1 MKTLVLGV
9 GAFGVAILKHL
20 SSLHKDETLYAYEKD
35 PTVLTHL
42 IRERKSPYF
51 FTDFTFPA
59 NVIFLEKI
67 EDVLPTIDCIVLIIP
82 NQFIRSALAGMKPYI
97 KSGVT
102 FLNLSKGI
110 DNTTLRTVSD
120 TIADE
125 LGDFP
130 YHYACLSWGMIA
142 GELVAWNPLGA
153 DIGVSDSSI
162 GVPLTALFASEN
174 LSIRITEDYKNT
186 ELYGALKNIF
196 ALYVG
201 YLEGKWY
208 GASTVGYHYCLLWE
222 DMKQLIPLLGGNP
235 VLDYGDFALGW
246 DMIATCFGNSR
257 NKHFGKLVGSGKT
270 PTEAYNQ
277 LKEEKKHAEWYE
289 TLKGVKAFI
298 EGKGKFEELEKVLAL
313 FLP

>member
-130 YHYACLSWGMIA
+130 YHYACLS
-142 GELVAWNPLGA
+142 
-153 DIGVSDSSI
+153 
-162 GVPLTALFASEN
+162 
-174 LSIRITEDYKNT
+174 
-186 ELYGALKNIF
+186 
-196 ALYVG
+196 
-201 YLEGKWY
+201 
-208 GASTVGYHYCLLWE
+208 
-222 DMKQLIPLLGGNP
+222 
-235 VLDYGDFALGW
+235 
-246 DMIATCFGNSR
+246 
-257 NKHFGKLVGSGKT
+257 
-270 PTEAYNQ
+270 
-277 LKEEKKHAEWYE
+277 
-289 TLKGVKAFI
+289 
-298 EGKGKFEELEKVLAL
+298 
-313 FLP
+313 